1 MARLSVASSFLVA
14 SSLFV
19 ACHPAVASSSEDRT
33 ARIFAQLQ
41 HNHSMLEVFMHDFPK
56 GADLHNHLVGA
67 IYAENTMRWAAQ
79 DGLCVD
85 VEHKA
90 IKPDHCAQDRG
101 KMRNAATVEADS
113 SSENSMV
120 DSLSMRNFHPSQ
132 NVTSGHDQFF
142 STFPRFIAGMG
153 VTHEGAMLAEAV
165 TRAADDHTTYLE
177 LMIAPDIEALIRR
190 GLKHPLQGED
200 FAAVQASYS
209 PAETQDFIT
218 LARQDTDR
226 MEADM
231 RTLLRCDTPQ
241 AAPGCRVRV
250 RYLYATLR
258 TFTPAAVF
266 SQISGAYAL
275 VKADPRF
282 VGVNI
287 VAPED
292 DRVAMR
298 DYDLHMR
305 MFHYMSGLD
314 PQVNLSLHAG
324 ELAEGLVPPEGLW
337 NHITNA
343 VTVAGARRI
352 GHGVDMAY
360 EQNASATLA
369 EMARRHV
376 MVEINQTSNDQI
388 LGVRGNAHP
397 FQLYRAAGV
406 PVAFSTDD
414 EGVERI
420 NLTHE
425 YVRAAETWPL
435 TYGEFKDLSRTG
447 LEYSFLPGNSL
458 WAQTAPFRPVHAC
471 SHTDM
476 KSEQLTASCATFLQ
490 NSEKAQAQWA
500 LEKNFVTF
508 EENVNKNTLFRKK

>member
-1 MARLSVASSFLVA
+1 MVKLATASSILAVSSLLVA
-14 SSLFV
+14 
-19 ACHPAVASSSEDRT
+19 CNPAAASSSEET
-33 ARIFAQLQ
+33 TAQLFARLR
-41 HNHSMLEVFMHDFPK
+41 HDHSMLEVFMHDFPK

-67 IYAENTMRWAAQ
+67 IYAENTLRWAAQ

-85 VEHKA
+85 LDHKA
-90 IKPDHCAQDRG
+90 IKSEHCAQGRG
-101 KMRNAATVEADS
+101 QMVNAATVEADS
-113 SSENSMV
+113 RTEDSMV
-120 DSLSMRNFHPSQ
+120 NSLSMRNFHPSAD
-132 NVTSGHDQFF
+132 VASGHDQFF
-142 STFPRFIAGMG
+142 GTFPRFAPGMG
-153 VTHEGAMLAEAV
+153 ITHEGAMLAEAV

-177 LMIAPDIEALIRR
+177 LMISPDIGALIQR
-190 GLKHPLQGED
+190 GQKNPLRGED
-200 FAAVQASYS
+200 FAATQASYS
-209 PAETQDFIT
+209 PAETQQFLT
-218 LARQDTDR
+218 QARQETDR

-231 RTLLRCDTPQ
+231 HTLLHCGTPQ
-241 AAPGCRVRV
+241 AAPGCGVRV

-258 TFTPAAVF
+258 TLSPSVVF

-275 VKADPRF
+275 VRADSRF

-292 DRVAMR
+292 NLVAMR

-305 MFHYMSGLD
+305 MFQFMSGLD

-337 NHITNA
+337 NHIAQA
-343 VTVAGARRI
+343 VRIAGARRI

-360 EQNASATLA
+360 EQDASATLA

-435 TYGEFKDLSRTG
+435 TYHEFKDLSRTG
-447 LEYSFLPGNSL
+447 LEYSFLPGSSL
-458 WAQTAPFRPVHAC
+458 WARTAPFRPVAACAHAG
-471 SHTDM
+471 M
-476 KSEQLTASCATFLQ
+476 RPERVPAACATFLQ
-490 NSEKAQAQWA
+490 QNEKAQAQWI
-500 LEKNFVTF
+500 LEEKFAAF
-508 EENVNKNTLFRKK
+508 ENSTNKNDLFRKK